1 MTDQSNES
9 KSFSNTASDNIKEI
23 LIMLKYSR
31 NVELIRQNKK

>member
-23 LIMLKYSR
+23 LIMPY
-31 NVELIRQNKK
+31 NA